1 MSWRE
6 LVSTALLGTE
16 RRDVIATAPL
26 EVSRETPE
34 EELLARAAA
43 TVVYRRAGVRPQ
55 SGATRLPP
63 APSETLP
70 RCSPAAALRLS
81 LILAGEF
88 AGVLD
93 EWLELARARGV
104 RAPEELLPALF
115 AHAHGRQEA
124 VLAVAGERGR
134 WLAEIDDAYG
144 WAATGD
150 DVWETGSLEAR
161 STWLRERRREDPD
174 AARAALAETWSRE
187 DPRSRALLLAEFGTG
202 LSIADE
208 ELLEHALDDR
218 RQEVRVTAAYLLS
231 RLSDS
236 DYARRTAERARAL
249 VRIGKRIDASL
260 PEDLDDAGARDVV
273 ITKPPRGTGE
283 RAWWL
288 QQILAAT
295 PLDVWEGDPAKLVRL
310 KVADNLEAAVHA
322 GWAEAAARQRS
333 AEWAAAL
340 LPQTWEPKLVAAAP
354 VEIVEKQIAK
364 ALDDPRSHALL
375 QELRRPYGLDL
386 SRALARRGRLDRSI
400 AAALDPRVLDDLP
413 DDAPPGVIQLLAF
426 RHDLQKE
433 LA

>member
-16 RRDVIATAPL
+16 RRNVIASAPL
-26 EVSRETPE
+26 EVSRETAE

-55 SGATRLPP
+55 SGATGLPP

-81 LILAGEF
+81 LILGGEF

-93 EWLELARARGV
+93 EWLDLARARSV
-104 RAPEELLPALF
+104 RVPEELLPALF
-115 AHAHGRQEA
+115 AHANGRQEA

-134 WLAEIDDAYG
+134 WLAEIDDGYA

-161 STWLRERRREDPD
+161 RTWLREHRREDPD

-187 DPRSRALLLAEFGTG
+187 DPRSRALLLAELRTG
-202 LSIADE
+202 LSGLDE
-208 ELLEHALDDR
+208 ELLERARDDR

-236 DYARRTAERARAL
+236 AYARRMAERARAL

-260 PEDLDDAGARDVV
+260 PEELDDAAARDVV
-273 ITKPPRGTGE
+273 ITKPPQGTGE

-295 PLDVWEGDPAKLVRL
+295 PLAVWEGDPAKLVRL

-333 AEWAAAL
+333 AEWGAAL
-340 LPQTWEPKLVAAAP
+340 LPQTWAPKLVAAAP
-354 VEIVEKQIAK
+354 VDVVEEQIAK
-364 ALDDPRSHALL
+364 ALDDPRSRALL

-386 SRALARRGRLDRSI
+386 SRALVRRGRLDRSI